1 MWERRDLEIFLVEH
15 TRVRLRS
22 YGYGTTSSK
31 EKDEYL
37 NANYVDGFR
46 IPKAY
51 IATEGP
57 MKSTENLFWRMVL
70 EQDIKIIVMITHLYE
85 GGKV

>member
-1 MWERRDLEIFLVEH
+1 MGEALLSFLTVEH
-15 TRVRLRS
+15 TRVRLKS

-57 MKSTENLFWRMVL
+57 MKSTVNLFWRIVL

>member
-1 MWERRDLEIFLVEH
+1 M
-15 TRVRLRS
+15 
-22 YGYGTTSSK
+22 
-31 EKDEYL
+31 